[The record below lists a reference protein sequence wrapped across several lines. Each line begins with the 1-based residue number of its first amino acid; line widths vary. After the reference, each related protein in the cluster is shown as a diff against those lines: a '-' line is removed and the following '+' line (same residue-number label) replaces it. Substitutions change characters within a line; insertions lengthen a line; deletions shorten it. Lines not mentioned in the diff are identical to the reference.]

1 MEQPNINL
9 KNHDDGCAT
18 TLYGNQKLVVSMK
31 ARQGPHE
38 QFAQVAVA
46 HMGAAMN
53 ELTYNEFRLYM
64 CLASNA
70 HGYALALSRMAVCGY
85 TGMSSKGYD
94 DAVSGLVRKG
104 YLTPKTDLGD
114 ARTKADDRT
123 YYFTTIPMTAVEDP
137 REWMRWC
144 VETNSPGFEFDCAD
158 EL

>member
-1 MEQPNINL
+1 MERPNINL
-9 KNHDDGCAT
+9 GNANDRDAV
-18 TLYGNQKLVVSMK
+18 TLYGNQKRIVVMK
-31 ARQGPHE
+31 AKQGPHE
-38 QFAQVAVA
+38 QFAQVDVT

-53 ELTYNEFRLYM
+53 ELTYNEFKLYM

-70 HGYALALSRMAVCGY
+70 HGYTLSLSRMAVTGY

-123 YYFTTIPMTAVEDP
+123 YYFTTIPMTAVENP

-144 VETNSPGFEFDCAD
+144 AETNSPGFEFDCAD
-158 EL
+158 GL